1 MDDMA
6 LPDSDAFFFPEREKS
21 FPVFD
26 ELPYGPEAWPG
37 KVISDQNHRLKVE
50 FVNVVVI

>member
-6 LPDSDAFFFPEREKS
+6 LPDSDAFFFPEREKA

-37 KVISDQNHRLKVE
+37 KVIWDQHDSLIIE
-50 FVNVVVI
+50 FVMI